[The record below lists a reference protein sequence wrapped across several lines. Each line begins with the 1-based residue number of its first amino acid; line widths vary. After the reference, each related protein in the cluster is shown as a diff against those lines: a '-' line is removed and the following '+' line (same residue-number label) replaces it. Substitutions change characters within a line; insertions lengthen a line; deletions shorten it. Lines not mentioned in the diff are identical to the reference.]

1 MMHESR
7 RSVDKRTCTVLSV
20 GTGVEAVCAQILQC
34 RGQRHDHTRG
44 VFSLAEG
51 VVRKRYR

>member
-44 VFSLAEG
+44 VLPLAEG
-51 VVRKRYR
+51 VVRKSCR